1 MEGIK
6 ELKLYNTLSGE
17 KETFGPLMGNKVRM
31 YVCGPTVY
39 DVCHM
44 GHARSY
50 TIFDVLVRYLKTLGY
65 EVRLVVNFTD
75 VEERITERAEEE
87 GMDPLEFAEGRI
99 EEFFHVMDALKIQ
112 RAESYPRVSGYVP
125 QMIEVVE
132 DLLKRGHAYHLG
144 GKIFFDVER
153 AGGYGDLLHVP
164 PEEVVVVDNPGE
176 GIEAQRRGP
185 FDFEVWDG
193 TVEKD
198 PVWESPW
205 GKGRIG
211 WHIECYVMSRI
222 LGHPID
228 IKGGGLDLVFPH
240 HESTKLIASSLG
252 EELSRFYM
260 HNAFMTFRE
269 KKMSKSKGIYVS
281 ISDALEQHDPDSIRF
296 FILSEHYRKSQ
307 SYSDEELRKARSSL
321 EQIESSLRVL
331 AQNSNPDGRDDAR
344 LRELVEELEARYRG
358 GMADDLDT
366 PRVVRA
372 VMDFSAGI
380 EGLLVSGRAAE
391 MANEKLCAIGS
402 VLGFDWAE
410 VHPKPKRAAAFP

>member
-1 MEGIK
+1 MEGKK
-6 ELKLYNTLSGE
+6 ELRLYNTLSGK
-17 KETFGPLMGNKVRM
+17 KEIFGPLTGNKVRM

-50 TIFDVLVRYLKTLGY
+50 TVFDVLVRYLKSLGHG
-65 EVRLVVNFTD
+65 VSLVVNFTD
-75 VEERITERAEEE
+75 VEERITERAEEA

-99 EEFFHVMDALKIQ
+99 KEFFRVMDALGIQ
-112 RAESYPRVSGYVP
+112 RAERYPRVSGYVP

-132 DLLKRGHAYHLG
+132 ELVKRGYAYHLG

-164 PEEVVVVDNPGE
+164 PEEAVVVDTPGE
-176 GIEAQRRGP
+176 GMEAQRRGP

-205 GKGRIG
+205 GRGRIG

-281 ISDALEQHDPDSIRF
+281 ISDALERHSPDSIRF
-296 FILSEHYRKSQ
+296 FILSEHYRRSL
-307 SYSDEELRKARSSL
+307 SYSDEGIRKARSSL
-321 EQIESSLRVL
+321 EQIENSVRKL
-331 AQNSNPDGRDDAR
+331 AQNSRSDGEDDAR
-344 LRELVEELEARYRG
+344 LGELVEELDAGYRG

-366 PRVVRA
+366 SRVLEA
-372 VMDFSAGI
+372 VMDFSK
-380 EGLLVSGRAAE
+380 GLESLVVSGQAAD
-391 MANEKLCAIGS
+391 MAHEKLRGIGS
-402 VLGFDWAE
+402 VLGFAW
-410 VHPKPKRAAAFP
+410 